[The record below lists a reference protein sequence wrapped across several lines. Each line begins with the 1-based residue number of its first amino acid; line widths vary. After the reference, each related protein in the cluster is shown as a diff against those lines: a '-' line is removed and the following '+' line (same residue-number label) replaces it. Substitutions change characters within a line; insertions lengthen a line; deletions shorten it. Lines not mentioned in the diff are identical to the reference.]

1 MDKFKFIFLLRGE
14 LESLSLCKFL
24 TVFKILPY
32 HEVFFGNLNFAI
44 IAQMF
49 CRSITF
55 VLITLKSF
63 FHQGHSGC
71 VNCLEWNENGK
82 LVLLC
87 LIV

>member
-14 LESLSLCKFL
+14 LESLSLRKFL
-24 TVFKILPY
+24 TVFKILP
-32 HEVFFGNLNFAI
+32 LNFAI

-55 VLITLKSF
+55 VLITVKSF

-87 LIV
+87 FIV